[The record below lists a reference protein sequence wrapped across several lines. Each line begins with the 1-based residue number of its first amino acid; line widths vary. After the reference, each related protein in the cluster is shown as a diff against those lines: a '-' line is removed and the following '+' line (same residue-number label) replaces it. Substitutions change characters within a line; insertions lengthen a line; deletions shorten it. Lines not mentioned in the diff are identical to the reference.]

1 MRSLSLHVEGDTV
14 ALNGEMTFSTV
25 TAALNQSNNLFG
37 REGELQVDL
46 KGVARVDSAG
56 VSLLLEW
63 FRRMEQQ
70 RRKIS
75 FLNVPHA
82 LQRLARIGGVATL
95 LSIDAER

>member
-1 MRSLSLHVEGDTV
+1 
-14 ALNGEMTFSTV
+14 
-25 TAALNQSNNLFG
+25 
-37 REGELQVDL
+37 
-46 KGVARVDSAG
+46 
-56 VSLLLEW
+56 
-63 FRRMEQQ
+63 MEQQ